1 MKKKNVPTPDELD
14 FTDVFFKEV
23 SEDVQNDNLKAFWK
37 KYGVQIV
44 AFVAICLTIAVSFET
59 IKHWRDK
66 QNQQWSNAFA
76 YTQLLQ
82 QQGNFEDSLKAL
94 EQLSRKGNAIY
105 SDLARMETINILF
118 SQNKQEDALKKLE
131 EFISSAHNDKLKN
144 IALMK
149 LASYKADELSSDDL
163 SQLLKP
169 IFDNDNSS
177 WQPEANELIAAVLLR
192 EGKNQQAIK
201 IYQDIV
207 GAININDTLRARAQN
222 MLSVLTSS
230 GDKK

>member
-1 MKKKNVPTPDELD
+1 MKKKNIPTPEELD

-44 AFVAICLTIAVSFET
+44 AFVAICLTVAVSFET

-66 QNQQWSNAFA
+66 QNQEWSNAFA
-76 YTQLLQ
+76 YTQFLQ
-82 QQGNFEDSLKAL
+82 SQGKLEDSIKAL
-94 EQLSRKGNAIY
+94 EQLSNKGNAIY
-105 SDLARMETINILF
+105 SDLAQMEIINILF
-118 SQNKQEDALKKLE
+118 SQNKQDEALDKLQD
-131 EFISSAHNDKLKN
+131 FIASAHNDKLKN

-149 LASYKADELSSDDL
+149 LASYKADVLSADDL

-169 IFDNDNSS
+169 ILDNNTS
-177 WQPEANELIAAVLLR
+177 WQPEANELIATALLR
-192 EGKNQQAIK
+192 EGKIQQAIN

-207 GAININDTLRARAQN
+207 SLINVNDALRARAQN
-222 MLSVLTSS
+222 MLSVLTST